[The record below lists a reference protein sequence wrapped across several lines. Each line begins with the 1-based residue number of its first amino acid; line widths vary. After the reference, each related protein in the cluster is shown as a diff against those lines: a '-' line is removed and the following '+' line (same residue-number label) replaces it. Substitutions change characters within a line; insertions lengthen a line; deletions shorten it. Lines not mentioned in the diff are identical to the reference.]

1 MNRFK
6 AVWLN
11 LDSSLWFVPTLMVL
25 AALGAAYGLVHL
37 DLYVGGGWTR
47 RYPLLFGAGAAGAR
61 GMLSAIASSMITVAG
76 LIFSLTLATLAQV
89 ASQYTSRLLRNFM
102 RDRTNQVVMGFFV
115 SIFVYCLVV
124 LRTIRGSD
132 EGSFVPSLAVAF
144 GLLLALVSIGMLI
157 FFIHHIASSI
167 QAANIVA
174 RVAAETEEL
183 LDKVFPERLGD
194 AATPTEHASLAAGPD
209 LHWQPLPAPTTGYV
223 QGIDYDELLAFAH
236 RAGVVVRIEHAI
248 GSFVVAGS
256 ALASVAT
263 PEGQSLPATD
273 QLTKSLADCYRMGDQ
288 RTLDQDVGFGLRQLV
303 DIALKA
309 LSPGINDTTTAVM
322 CVDRLGSLLRVLA
335 GRYLASSVRAEDGQ
349 VRVLT
354 TDPDFASYLATAFD
368 QIRANAKT
376 ALAIYLRL
384 LGALGTVAAQCPAG
398 AGRTALRQQA
408 DLALAAAEANLTTP
422 YDLDQVHARYRELQV
437 ELLAPQSSVRIHTQ
451 N

>member
-1 MNRFK
+1 MNKLK
-6 AVWLN
+6 ALWLT

-25 AALGAAYGLVHL
+25 AALLAAYGLVHL
-37 DLYVGGGWTR
+37 DAAIGTAWTA

-124 LRTIRGSD
+124 LRTIRGGD

-157 FFIHHIASSI
+157 FFIHHIAASI

-174 RVAAETEEL
+174 GVAAETEKL
-183 LDKVFPERLGD
+183 LDKVFPERLGA
-194 AATPTEHASLAAGPD
+194 AATPTERTELAAGPA
-209 LHWQPLPAPTTGYV
+209 LHWQPLPALATGYV
-223 QGIDYDELLAFAH
+223 QGIDYDELLTFAH
-236 RAGVVVRIEHAI
+236 RAGVVVRMEHAI
-248 GSFVVAGS
+248 GSFVVAGG
-256 ALASVAT
+256 ALASVASS
-263 PEGQSLPATD
+263 EGRPLPATD
-273 QLTKSLADCYRMGDQ
+273 HLSKRLADCCRIGNQ

-335 GRYLASSVRAEDGQ
+335 GRHLASSVRAEAGQ

-354 TDPDFASYLATAFD
+354 TDPDFASYLGTAFD
-368 QIRANAKT
+368 QIRANAKA

-384 LGALGTVAAQCPAG
+384 FAALGTVAARCPTG
-398 AGRTALRQQA
+398 ASRAALRQQA
-408 DLALAAAEANLTTP
+408 DLTLAAAEANLTVR
-422 YDLDQVHARYRELQV
+422 YDLDQVHTRYQELQAQLTV
-437 ELLAPQSSVRIHTQ
+437 L
-451 N
+451 

>member
-1 MNRFK
+1 MNKLK
-6 AVWLN
+6 ALWLT

-37 DLYVGGGWTR
+37 DLYVGAGWTS

-61 GMLSAIASSMITVAG
+61 GMLSAIAGSMITVAG
-76 LIFSLTLATLAQV
+76 LIFSLTLSTLAQV

-115 SIFVYCLVV
+115 SIFVYCLAV
-124 LRTIRGSD
+124 LRTIRGGD
-132 EGSFVPSLAVAF
+132 EGGFVPSLAVAF

-174 RVAAETEEL
+174 GVADETVKL
-183 LDKVFPERLGD
+183 LDKVFPTRLGD
-194 AATPTEHASLAAGPD
+194 DATPAERADLAAGPE

-223 QGIDYDELLAFAH
+223 QGIDRAALLTFAQQ
-236 RAGVVVRIEHAI
+236 AGVIVRMEHAI
-248 GSFVVAGS
+248 GSFVQEEET
-256 ALASVAT
+256 LASVAS
-263 PEGQSLPATD
+263 PDGRPLPAASD
-273 QLTKSLADCYRMGDQ
+273 LAKGLANGYRLGNQ

-309 LSPGINDTTTAVM
+309 LSPGINDVTTAVM
-322 CVDRLGSLLRVLA
+322 CVDRLGALLRTLA
-335 GRYLASSVRAEDGQ
+335 GRHLASSVRAEAGQ

-354 TDPDFASYLATAFD
+354 IDPDFTSYLGTAFD
-368 QIRANAKT
+368 QVRANAAA

-384 LGALGTVAAQCPAG
+384 LLALTKVAPHCSAEASR
-398 AGRTALRQQA
+398 AALRQQA
-408 DLALAAAEANLTTP
+408 DLTLAAAEANLAVA
-422 YDLDQVHARYRELQV
+422 YDLDQVRARYQELQAA
-437 ELLAPQSSVRIHTQ
+437 LRALPAGG
-451 N
+451 